1 MRRRDHPSFP
11 SAITCCFLS
20 LLKTL
25 LMPSEPIRALSGVNV
40 PGFPMAGFQP
50 TLYGRI
56 RVTPE
61 VEVPTP
67 EPTSSPRC
75 RYCKIGTK
83 VLSRASQKET
93 EREPPIYGHGF
104 SSKQYR
110 SPTVRS
116 GRQPFESDGQTFG
129 PIPSPGTTIAAAGS
143 SPPSQSQTPVAT
155 YVRNIGVRVIYRSC
169 FAISSA
175 RSEAHLPTGRLSH

>member
-110 SPTVRS
+110 SPTSQFNVINVQVKGSFDSLCR
-116 GRQPFESDGQTFG
+116 DVLKG
-129 PIPSPGTTIAAAGS
+129 PRRIGFKLRAFNGDQKTPEHPRKPSLKIMLFLLLLAYASVLRCP
-143 SPPSQSQTPVAT
+143 
-155 YVRNIGVRVIYRSC
+155 
-169 FAISSA
+169 
-175 RSEAHLPTGRLSH
+175 